1 MSLRARQQEEK
12 QERRNS
18 ILDAAEKV
26 FFAKGYDRATMDD
39 IARDARLSRG
49 LVYVYFRDKQDILA
63 SIVLRALESLR
74 ARFRNMD
81 RTELNGADRLE
92 AMGRNYL
99 AFSAEEPNYFD
110 VLTRA
115 ASDWLQVDSLAD
127 RDSLLHCSGEVME
140 IMARALR
147 DGLADGSV
155 EPARV
160 SDPLETALYLR
171 GALHGVIMLT
181 RNFAERPEELNHVS
195 PHSLLEYT
203 IRTLIESIRRR

>member
-12 QERRNS
+12 QERRDS
-18 ILDAAEKV
+18 ILDAAEQV

-39 IARDARLSRG
+39 IARGARLSRG
-49 LVYVYFRDKQDILA
+49 LVYVYFRDKQAILA

-74 ARFRNMD
+74 QRFREMD
-81 RTELNGADRLE
+81 RTELKGADRLE

-115 ASDWLQVDSLAD
+115 ASDWLQVDSLTD

-140 IMARALR
+140 IMARALS
-147 DGLADGSV
+147 DGLVDGSV
-155 EPARV
+155 DPARV
-160 SDPLETALYLR
+160 RDPLETALYLR

-181 RNFAERPEELNHVS
+181 RNFAHRPEELGNVE
-195 PHSLLEYT
+195 PTALVEYT
-203 IRTLIESIRRR
+203 LQTLTESIRRR